1 MIFPGVIRR
10 QIQGEG
16 KFASHALGADHIDIL
31 AVCLDDLF
39 RDSKAE
45 ACAFFIFSSKSCS
58 AIVPHLSQD
67 ARQTSPTF
75 PK

>member
-45 ACAFFIFSSKSCS
+45 ACAFFIFSSGRVCFIE
-58 AIVPHLSQD
+58 ALPDFFDTVFWY
-67 ARQTSPTF
+67 TF
-75 PK
+75 S